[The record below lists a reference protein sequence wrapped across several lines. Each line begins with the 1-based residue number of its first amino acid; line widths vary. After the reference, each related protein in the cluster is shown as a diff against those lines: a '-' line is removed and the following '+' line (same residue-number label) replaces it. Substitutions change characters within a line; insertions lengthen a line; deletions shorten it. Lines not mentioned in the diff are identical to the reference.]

1 LRGGIRKLEVYTD
14 GTIRYGCLPTV
25 VNEPHNITE
34 ALASD
39 NWKKAMDDEISAL
52 MTNKTWHL
60 VPPQHGRNIIDCKWV
75 YKVKRK
81 ADDSLDRYVTSHP

>member
-14 GTIRYGCLPTV
+14 GTICYGCLPTV

-52 MTNKTWHL
+52 MTNKT
-60 VPPQHGRNIIDCKWV
+60 
-75 YKVKRK
+75 
-81 ADDSLDRYVTSHP
+81 